1 MASKYYSLVTDVG
14 TQQMLE
20 AVNNDRKVNIVEF
33 AVGDGNGA
41 FYKPTTE
48 QTTLR
53 NEVWRGSVNSCYISE
68 ASENLLI
75 IESVIPS
82 NVGGFTIREMAVFDD
97 KGNMI
102 AVCNTPDTQKV
113 KVSDGVVHELDLSI
127 EIALVNTD
135 SVELV
140 VDPNVVSATKKDVKE
155 LEERLKLQITAV
167 NQMVSDEWQEALKI
181 IEQQSK
187 TTDGIKS
194 NVLDLA
200 LVVSALAGAKAI
212 DADNIALETFDN
224 DNDIIIV
231 HGKLNPSEKMVYA

>member
-1 MASKYYSLVTDVG
+1 MASKYFSLVTDIG
-14 TQQMLE
+14 TQEMLD
-20 AVNNDRKVNIVEF
+20 AVNNDKKVNIVEF

-41 FYKPTTE
+41 YYKPTTS
-48 QTTLR
+48 QTALR

-82 NVGGFTIREMAVFDD
+82 DVGGFTIREMAVFDD

-127 EIALVNTD
+127 EIALINTE
-135 SVELV
+135 SVELL

-155 LEERLKLQITAV
+155 AEDRLQLQIQAI
-167 NQMVSDEWQEALKI
+167 NQTVSEEWQQALI
-181 IEQQSK
+181 IIGQQ
-187 TTDGIKS
+187 TRVTDAIKA
-194 NVLDLA
+194 NVLDLGLA
-200 LVVSALAGAKAI
+200 VTTLAGAKAI
-212 DADNIALETFDN
+212 NADNILLETFEN
-224 DNDIIIV
+224 DNDVIISS
-231 HGKLNPSEKMVYA
+231 GTYSSTEKMVYA